1 MYDPDTIAA
10 IATPPG
16 PGGIGIVRV
25 SGPLAAALAE
35 AVVERRSRGPWH
47 SHRLYAGR
55 IRGAGG
61 AVVDDGLA
69 VLMRAPHSYTGED
82 VLELHCHGSPVVL
95 DQVLGALLAGGAR
108 PALAG
113 EFTKR
118 AFLNGKLD
126 LTQAEAV
133 QALVAARTADAAQT
147 ALTQLGGGLSG
158 HLGGLR
164 ERLVRARA
172 HVEAL
177 LDFGDEDVGLDA
189 AALDDD
195 LAGAAAA
202 VDALLATAARG
213 ELLHRGLRVALSGRP
228 NAGKSSLLNALLGAE
243 RAIVTPE
250 PGTTRDVI
258 EATLDLQ
265 GVPVTLIDT
274 AGLRDSDDA
283 VERLGIAR
291 AEHAAAAADVVLL
304 VLDTT
309 RPLAEQA
316 ALLDRAGD
324 AVAALN
330 KCDLP
335 PAWSPADEAAVAAA
349 HACVRISATAPFGL
363 DALRQALLARAG
375 AQWADNLPPLTSAR
389 QREALARVARSL
401 AAARTA
407 RAAGLPPELVAVDLQ
422 AALEHIGAVT
432 GAVTSEDVLDAVFR
446 EFCIGK

>member
-1 MYDPDTIAA
+1 MYEPDTIAA

-25 SGPLAAALAE
+25 SGPQAAALAE
-35 AVVERRSRGPWH
+35 VVFARRRGGPWQ
-47 SHRLYAGR
+47 SHRLYAGQ
-55 IRGAGG
+55 ILGSDGAT
-61 AVVDDGLA
+61 VDRGLA
-69 VLMRAPHSYTGED
+69 VLMRAPNSYTGED

-95 DQVLGALLAGGAR
+95 EQALRALFAGGAR
-108 PALAG
+108 PAQAG

-118 AFLNGKLD
+118 AFLNGRLD

-133 QALVAARTADAAQT
+133 MALVAARTADAART
-147 ALTQLGGGLSG
+147 AAAQLGGGLSA
-158 HLGGLR
+158 HLGGVR

-172 HVEAL
+172 HVEAQ
-177 LDFGDEDVGLDA
+177 LDFGDEDVGLDP
-189 AALDDD
+189 AALAADV
-195 LAGAAAA
+195 AAAAAA

-213 ELLHRGLRVALSGRP
+213 ELLQRGLRVALSGRP
-228 NAGKSSLLNALLGAE
+228 NAGKSSLLNALVGSA
-243 RAIVTPE
+243 RVIVTPE
-250 PGTTRDVI
+250 PGTTRDAI
-258 EATLDLQ
+258 EVAVDVA

-274 AGLRDSDDA
+274 AGLRDTADA
-283 VERLGIAR
+283 IERLGVAR
-291 AEHAAAAADVVLL
+291 AEEAAAGADLVLL
-304 VLDTT
+304 VFDTA
-309 RPLAEQA
+309 RPFAEQA
-316 ALLDRAGD
+316 ALLGRAGD

-330 KCDLP
+330 KSDLP
-335 PAWSPADEAAVAAA
+335 TRWSAADTAAVAAA
-349 HACVRISATAPFGL
+349 HPCVRVSATAPFGL

-401 AAARTA
+401 AAAR
-407 RAAGLPPELVAVDLQ
+407 AALADGLPPELVAVDLQ